1 MQTDTP
7 TLSNET
13 ICSIAVGDFV
23 RRVKDFHGA
32 TAPGV
37 ILGGYMVDLAY
48 RHLPPGDILFDAI
61 SETRACLPDAI
72 QLLTPCTIGNGWLK
86 VMDLGRFALSLYDK
100 YNGNGVRVF
109 LDTAKL
115 ESFSEIKTWFFKLKP
130 KQQQDLDVLLGEI
143 HAAGSKTCSTM
154 PVRLKPEFITP
165 RRRAGFR
172 ICPIC
177 HESYPM
183 TDSNCCRAC
192 SGNTPYL

>member
-1 MQTDTP
+1 MQTDTS
-7 TLSNET
+7 TLSKET

-23 RRVKDFHGA
+23 QRVKDFHGA

-48 RHLPPGDILFDAI
+48 RHLPTGDILFDAI

-86 VMDLGRFALSLYDK
+86 VLDLGKFALSLYDK
-100 YNGNGVRVF
+100 SNGNGIRVF

-130 KQQQDLDVLLGEI
+130 KQAQDLEVLLDEI
-143 HAAGSKTCSTM
+143 HTARSQVCEVTSVK
-154 PVRLKPEFITP
+154 LKPEIFVT
-165 RRRAGFR
+165 RRRGAFR

-177 HESYPM
+177 HESYPAAHGN
-183 TDSNCCRAC
+183 SCRAC
-192 SGNTPYL
+192 SGETPYL